1 MLLAAPRKCALSS
14 LSHKLEPT
22 HDLFRTLVIIFAPLT
37 LVHVMV
43 AIYLE
48 YFGRPLGLWHT
59 SSKLTHT
66 LLEVLFIC
74 AWSAALSLSFDNYF
88 TSLIPCAAATS
99 TAWYNQIPRSP
110 SPIKDLGRNEGGP
123 GDRMCDD
130 QVVLVSLVGVGLIM
144 YCINLIIS
152 LFRIFEKVKY
162 HPGAH
167 TRT

>member
-1 MLLAAPRKCALSS
+1 VLITYFRKFRLIY
-14 LSHKLEPT
+14 
-22 HDLFRTLVIIFAPLT
+22 DLFRTLVIIFAPLT

-48 YFGRPLGLWHT
+48 YFGRPLGLWRT

-74 AWSAALSLSFDNYF
+74 AWSAAFSLSFDNYF
-88 TSLIPCAAATS
+88 TSLIPCAAPSS
-99 TAWYNQIPRSP
+99 TAWYNQVPRPP
-110 SPIKDLGRNEGGP
+110 SPMRDLGRYEGGVA
-123 GDRMCDD
+123 DRMCDD
-130 QVVLVSLVGVGLIM
+130 QVILVSLIGLGLIM

-162 HPGAH
+162 HPGARLS
-167 TRT
+167 T